1 MEKDNLRLIVLDS
14 HKELGRTINNHLKKI
29 NNTEEDYIIPVV
41 NNRFNNGEGKVRIN
55 GSVREKDIYILAD
68 VGNYSTTYN
77 MHGFLNHFSPDD
89 HFQDIKRVIS
99 AISGHASSITVV
111 MPLLYESRQHK
122 RKGRESLDSALA
134 LRELENLKVNNI
146 ITFDAH
152 DPSICNAIPNVAFD
166 NIFPTK
172 EIIKQLQKDNK
183 DLNNLIVIS
192 PDMGAMER
200 ARYYAEVLKVSTGVF
215 YKRRDLSKVVNGKNP
230 ILEHVYMGEDVKN
243 KNVLI
248 VDDMIASGTS
258 MLEVATM
265 LKEKGANKV
274 FMTATFA
281 LFTEGIEEFDRAH
294 SEGIFDYLYS
304 TNLSYVPEKL
314 KNCAWY
320 KSADMSIILANVIN
334 DLNKKESLSKYYEK
348 I

>member
-14 HKELGRTINNHLKKI
+14 HEELGNTINNHLKKI
-29 NNTEEDYIIPVV
+29 NKTEEDYIIPVA

-77 MHGFLNHFSPDD
+77 MHGFLNHMSPDD

-99 AISGHASSITVV
+99 AISGHASSVTVV
-111 MPLLYESRQHK
+111 MPLLYQSRQHK

-172 EIIKQLQKDNK
+172 EIIKELQKDNG
-183 DLNNLIVIS
+183 DLNDLIVIS

-265 LKEKGANKV
+265 LKEKGAKKV
-274 FMTATFA
+274 FMAATFA
-281 LFTEGIEEFDRAH
+281 LFTEGIEEFEHAH

-304 TNLSYVPEKL
+304 TNLSYVPEAL

-320 KSADMSIILANVIN
+320 KSTDMSIILANVIN